1 MINTNFSRTL
11 LYLFTTGHGQFYRHF
26 ETQRN
31 FLFANTLRG
40 LHFSLPCGIIMEKK
54 VGGKHMATL
63 EDIAKALGLSKGTVS
78 KALSGAKDV
87 GSATRQAVMDKAVE
101 LGYSRL
107 CQRGNGQK
115 IALFITNMEYHRP
128 DDFGYDLVCGFRKA
142 AEPAGFLVEVIPLTI
157 QMQLDISYD
166 SYMLKGGYCGALFL
180 GLSLMDDPWIKD
192 FESCSTPTVL
202 YDNHVSSNPNVTYIG
217 TNNQEGMDIA
227 IQYLKDLGH
236 RRIGYLSYEL
246 HAYIYQRRYYA
257 YLQSMVEHGLES
269 DPNLTGSAHHVSD
282 CLRLHLPRLLE
293 QGCTAIICSHD
304 ILAHSLL
311 VHCRELGLHVPSDI
325 SIIGFDDIPLCRYT
339 LPPLSTI
346 RQDRENLGRSAFYAL
361 TSQINNVHVSSLLL
375 HAQLI
380 QRNSCGPA
388 KSI

>member
-1 MINTNFSRTL
+1 
-11 LYLFTTGHGQFYRHF
+11 
-26 ETQRN
+26 
-31 FLFANTLRG
+31 
-40 LHFSLPCGIIMEKK
+40 
-54 VGGKHMATL
+54 MATL
-63 EDIAKALGLSKGTVS
+63 ADIAKALGLSKGTVS

-157 QMQLDISYD
+157 RMQLEISYD

-180 GLSLMDDPWIKD
+180 GLSLMDDPWMKD
-192 FESCSTPTVL
+192 FESCTTPTVL
-202 YDNHVSSNPNVTYIG
+202 YDNHVSDNPHVTYIG

-227 IQYLKDLGH
+227 IRYLKDLGH

-269 DPNLTGSAHHVSD
+269 DPNMTGSAHHVSD
-282 CLRLHLPRLLE
+282 CLGIHLPRLLAR
-293 QGCTAIICSHD
+293 GCTAIICSHD
-304 ILAHSLL
+304 VLAHSLL
-311 VHCRELGLHVPSDI
+311 VHCSELGLSVPADI

-339 LPPLSTI
+339 IPPLSTI

-375 HAQLI
+375 HAQLV
-380 QRNSCGPA
+380 QRSSCGPA